1 MFEEYQPLVQKLFE
15 VQRKQATELLAD
27 ARSKIS
33 RAANTKD
40 EKDVRQWLKKDF
52 LLFIVHTKHYQKIKH
67 LLNSIRRWY

>member
-1 MFEEYQPLVQKLFE
+1 MLIDDARTPLIISGPVPKGDDQMFEEYQPLVQKLFE

-40 EKDVRQWLKKDF
+40 EKE
-52 LLFIVHTKHYQKIKH
+52 TSG
-67 LLNSIRRWY
+67 NG